1 MDRFHLM
8 SVFAAVGEEES
19 FAGAARRLGL
29 SPPAVTRA
37 VAALER
43 QLAVKLL
50 QRTTRHV
57 RLTEAGQRYLDD
69 ARRILAAV
77 AEAEESAAGGN
88 AEPRGLIRLTAPV
101 LFGRLYVMPAVL
113 DFLRQ
118 HPLVEVSAQLRD
130 NVLNLMEEG
139 LDAAVRIGHLPD
151 SSLRAVKAGEVR
163 RLVCAAPGY
172 LARHGA
178 PAEPEDLLGH
188 TVVASTAASASLEW
202 RFGEAGERRVRVRP
216 RLTVSGNDAAI
227 DAALGGF
234 GLIRVMSYQVAEAL
248 AAGALE
254 RVLVEHESAPLPIHI
269 VHAESRYGST
279 RMRRFIDF
287 LAERLR
293 ADPRLT
299 N

>member
-8 SVFAAVGEEES
+8 TVFVAVAEEEG
-19 FAGAARRLGL
+19 FAGAARRLKL

-37 VAALER
+37 VAALEENLGVR
-43 QLAVKLL
+43 LL
-50 QRTTRHV
+50 NRTTRYV
-57 RLTEAGQRYLDD
+57 RVTEAGARYLDD

-77 AEAEESAAGGN
+77 DEAEEAAAGGN
-88 AEPRGLIRLTAPV
+88 AEPRGLIQLTAPV
-101 LFGRLYVMPAVL
+101 LFGRLYVMPIVL

-130 NVLNLMEEG
+130 NVVNLMEEG
-139 LDAAVRIGHLPD
+139 LDAAVRIGPLPD
-151 SSLRAVKAGEVR
+151 SSLRAVKVGEVR
-163 RLVCAAPGY
+163 RLVAPDY

-178 PAEPEDLLGH
+178 PQAPEDLLSH
-188 TVVASTAASASLEW
+188 TVIASTAASASLEW
-202 RFGEAGERRVRVRP
+202 KFGADGERRVRVRP
-216 RLTVSGNDAAI
+216 RLTVSGNDVAI
-227 DAALGGF
+227 DAAQGGF

-248 AAGALE
+248 AAGKLE
-254 RVLVEHESAPLPIHI
+254 RVLTAYESAPLPIHI

-299 N
+299 G